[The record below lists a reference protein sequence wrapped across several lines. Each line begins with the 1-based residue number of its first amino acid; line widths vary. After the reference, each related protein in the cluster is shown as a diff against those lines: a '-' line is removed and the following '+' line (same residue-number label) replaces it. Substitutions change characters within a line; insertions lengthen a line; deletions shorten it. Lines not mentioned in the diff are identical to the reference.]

1 MGTQNKD
8 YLVEIHN
15 GLTNSLDQQVAAL
28 PKDFNKQRFVQNC
41 MTVLQ
46 DGQSDFSKCDSRTVI
61 RTLMKASYLGLDFF
75 NGAITNTIYYTHMNM
90 DLTGVFTK

>member
-75 NGAITNTIYYTHMNM
+75 NGECYAIPYGRHISLHY
-90 DLTGVFTK
+90 KERIS